1 MQGVDTEKQL
11 EELLAERSYSINR
24 FEAIL
29 YYQVQYMIL
38 IVSSA
43 HNQGPVTKDETIPY
57 DENFVLTRRHL
68 KMEVP
73 FWFVRMTIKE
83 T

>member
-1 MQGVDTEKQL
+1 
-11 EELLAERSYSINR
+11 
-24 FEAIL
+24 
-29 YYQVQYMIL
+29 MIL

-43 HNQGPVTKDETIPY
+43 HNQGPVTKDESIPY

-73 FWFVRMTIKE
+73 YPFLLMLTNIQVF
-83 T
+83 